1 MRSSRGR
8 ASLTSARCGT
18 SRPASSWKETSRER
32 VNCLADHLHP
42 QCLCRRRGDLQGVL
56 DAAHAVDVGRE
67 RDPRDHPARRD
78 PGHRVRRVQ
87 PRARGG
93 PGRGGAGEREH
104 GRRVLG
110 DRPNAADVCPQEET
124 RAGEGRAW
132 RGSVMTATP
141 VWAQLVYLLAAVC
154 FILALKGLS
163 SPKTARAGNLIG
175 AVGAVIACVVV
186 FFYAE
191 LDHVAAILV
200 AAAIGTLFGV
210 VGARRVQM
218 TQMPQLVALFNGVGG
233 GAAALVALLELGE
246 IVGGEPGHG
255 GFALA
260 ATAFT
265 IVVGSVSFSGSL
277 VTFAKLQDLMTSRPV
292 TFPGLPILFG
302 GSLLVA
308 LVLSGM
314 TVVDAAVWVG
324 VVLALVGLAL
334 GVLLVLPVGR
344 GVRYLPHEADGR
356 CDGPLGRQHPVRRS
370 EGRFDARC
378 RGGLG
383 PAGAVRRPAGCG
395 DPARLREQG
404 DHRPRLRTR
413 RRAGPAHP
421 AGTRGRARGA
431 GDRGGL
437 RDPSRRGPDARP
449 HERVARRGAGAL

>member
-8 ASLTSARCGT
+8 ASLTSARYGT

-110 DRPNAADVCPQEET
+110 DRPDAADVCPQEET

-175 AVGAVIACVVV
+175 AGFFLRTNICSIRSVTRNPPTMFTLASTTATRPTTSARLDSAYPVTRIAP
-186 FFYAE
+186 
-191 LDHVAAILV
+191 
-200 AAAIGTLFGV
+200 
-210 VGARRVQM
+210 RRM
-218 TQMPQLVALFNGVGG
+218 IPWIAFAPDINGVCSVEDTLEITSTPTKTLRMKMVSQTIDSFTTG
-233 GAAALVALLELGE
+233 LL
-246 IVGGEPGHG
+246 P
-255 GFALA
+255 
-260 ATAFT
+260 
-265 IVVGSVSFSGSL
+265 
-277 VTFAKLQDLMTSRPV
+277 R
-292 TFPGLPILFG
+292 
-302 GSLLVA
+302 
-308 LVLSGM
+308 
-314 TVVDAAVWVG
+314 
-324 VVLALVGLAL
+324 
-334 GVLLVLPVGR
+334 
-344 GVRYLPHEADGR
+344 
-356 CDGPLGRQHPVRRS
+356 
-370 EGRFDARC
+370 
-378 RGGLG
+378 
-383 PAGAVRRPAGCG
+383 GCG
-395 DPARLREQG
+395 SARATPCARE
-404 DHRPRLRTR
+404 
-413 RRAGPAHP
+413 
-421 AGTRGRARGA
+421 
-431 GDRGGL
+431 
-437 RDPSRRGPDARP
+437 
-449 HERVARRGAGAL
+449 

>member
-141 VWAQLVYLLAAVC
+141 AWAQLVYLLAAVC

-175 AVGAVIACVVV
+175 AVGAVVACVVV
-186 FFYAE
+186 FFAIPE
-191 LDHVAAILV
+191 AVLQSENIPLILV
-200 AAAIGTLFGV
+200 AIAIGAVVGV
-210 VGARRVQM
+210 VGAQRVQM

-233 GAAALVALLELGE
+233 GAAALVALLELGDMTSAGHE
-246 IVGGEPGHG
+246 PVG
-255 GFALA
+255 FDLA

-265 IVVGSVSFSGSL
+265 VVVGSVSFAGS
-277 VTFAKLQDLMTSRPV
+277 
-292 TFPGLPILFG
+292 
-302 GSLLVA
+302 
-308 LVLSGM
+308 
-314 TVVDAAVWVG
+314 W
-324 VVLALVGLAL
+324 
-334 GVLLVLPVGR
+334 
-344 GVRYLPHEADGR
+344 
-356 CDGPLGRQHPVRRS
+356 
-370 EGRFDARC
+370 
-378 RGGLG
+378 
-383 PAGAVRRPAGCG
+383 
-395 DPARLREQG
+395 
-404 DHRPRLRTR
+404 
-413 RRAGPAHP
+413 
-421 AGTRGRARGA
+421 
-431 GDRGGL
+431 
-437 RDPSRRGPDARP
+437 
-449 HERVARRGAGAL
+449 